1 MNIIIDPVQ
10 LTMSGR
16 VQLDILDQNR
26 NTKQHQ
32 EFPNAIHIDLKTEI
46 QDAMQGNANTDFFI
60 HTGSGWF
67 TQNYPIGDGQDTK
80 DGIIITQKTH
90 ATVTSTVDGR
100 SYVDGGVENYDLL
113 CSENKS
119 TTYGSSNSVTWQAE
133 TTWVGEGTQG
143 TKSTGNFDKFQIGNS
158 YQAGDQ
164 SSMTPNAHA
173 LFDHFDIV
181 FATAEHSSDFTQF
194 VLDDNDIARVTWTIT
209 IGS

>member
-10 LTMSGR
+10 LTISGR

-32 EFPNAIHIDLKTEI
+32 EFPNAIDIALKTEI
-46 QDAMQGNANTDFFI
+46 NDAMQGDAVTDFFI
-60 HTGSGWF
+60 HTGSSWF
-67 TQNYPIGDGQDTK
+67 TQNYPIGDGQDNK

-90 ATVTSTVDGR
+90 INNGR
-100 SYVDGGVENYDLL
+100 TYVDAGVESYDLL
-113 CSENKS
+113 CSENKT

-133 TTWVGEGTQG
+133 TTWIGSVMQG
-143 TKSTGNFDKFQIGNS
+143 NATSGNFDKFQIGNS
-158 YQAGDQ
+158 YEAGDQ
-164 SSMTPNAHA
+164 SGFNTNAHS
-173 LFDHFDIV
+173 LFSHFDTP

-209 IGS
+209 IS